1 MHSIAGVMYMD
12 HRILN
17 KIIGK
22 YGWQFV
28 LMINTLM
35 NKFENLISVKFR
47 ESECIKICIKFDC
60 RKTRGAFC
68 NIRNNLLLR
77 IINLFR

>member
-1 MHSIAGVMYMD
+1 MLSIAGVMYMD

-28 LMINTLM
+28 IDWYRYRRDLEWPWT
-35 NKFENLISVKFR
+35 
-47 ESECIKICIKFDC
+47 
-60 RKTRGAFC
+60 A
-68 NIRNNLLLR
+68 
-77 IINLFR
+77 

>member
-1 MHSIAGVMYMD
+1 MLSVAGVMYMD
-12 HRILN
+12 HRIFN

-47 ESECIKICIKFDC
+47 ESECIKNLHKVRLQEKHVVHFVIYVIICY
-60 RKTRGAFC
+60 
-68 NIRNNLLLR
+68 
-77 IINLFR
+77 